1 MSDLKTPKVVA
12 PIDMRQVQ
20 RFDWVRVSVISGF
33 VATFAM
39 TVAIAVGYL
48 IAQAG
53 GDAVGSTFQQW
64 LYGLTENE
72 MTRQVGDAFAALMVL
87 NLIVGLVLAGVYA
100 RFAEPMLSGPGW
112 RRGALFSLA
121 PWLLS
126 ILVLFPVMGAG
137 FLARNVDAGPLAVL
151 GDLAVHLVY
160 GAVLGTMFAIEEG
173 EGNEDNASERATSA
187 SAERGAAFGIAIGG
201 VLGFIGGWFIAP
213 SLEGLASQP
222 VIGIAGAL
230 SGAAVGTLIGSL
242 VSMVDDSEPVSKPR
256 DGNDDQAVVD
266 PVIQKG

>member
-1 MSDLKTPKVVA
+1 MPRMNVSRVVTPRDVRLA
-12 PIDMRQVQ
+12 Q
-20 RFDWVRVSVISGF
+20 RFDWIRISVISGF

-53 GDAVGSTFQQW
+53 GDADGSTFQQW

-87 NLIVGLVLAGVYA
+87 NLIIGLVLAGVYA
-100 RFAEPMLSGPGW
+100 RFAEPMLNGPGW

-126 ILVLFPVMGAG
+126 ILILFPIMGAG

-151 GDLAVHLVY
+151 GDLIVHLVY
-160 GAVLGTMFAIEEG
+160 GTVLGTMFAIEEG

-187 SAERGAAFGIAIGG
+187 SAERGAAIGIAIGG
-201 VLGFIGGWFIAP
+201 VLGFIGGWLVGP
-213 SLEGLASQP
+213 SLEGLGSQP

-230 SGAAVGTLIGSL
+230 SGAAIGTLIGSL
-242 VSMVDDSEPVSKPR
+242 VSMVDDSEPVSRPR
-256 DGNDDQAVVD
+256 DSNEDKTAVD
-266 PVIQKG
+266 PITQKG